1 MAVQIRMPR
10 LTDTMLEG
18 LISDWLKQEGDFVQ
32 EGEPLFVVE
41 TDKASVEVHASATG
55 VLLKILVR
63 AGESIPVEGVVAVI
77 GEKGEDIQSLGPA
90 PRPSAAG
97 RMEIASIPKEG
108 ALGKVKASPAAKR
121 KAKEEKV
128 DLQEVPGT
136 GEEGLITEKD
146 VTEYLKK
153 KRALGE
159 PSRKYGPEE
168 MVPLE
173 GIRKV
178 MAEKMTLSAGIP
190 QVTTFAETDASHL
203 VEISRETSIT
213 ITSFVV
219 RAVVE
224 GLRLYPFLN
233 ASLDRGKIIL
243 KKYYNIA
250 VSIATPRGLI
260 VPVLHNAE
268 SKNIHHLAQEL
279 NDLANKA
286 KENRL
291 HLEDVAGAT
300 FTVTNSGV
308 FGSLFF
314 TPRINPPEGAIL
326 GLGKI
331 MKQPVVIGEEIAIRS
346 MMNLCLS
353 YDHRIIDGET
363 AVKFLQEVK
372 RTLESPRIL
381 LRRVG

>member
-18 LISDWLKQEGDFVQ
+18 MISDWLKQEGDFVQ
-32 EGEPLFVVE
+32 EGDPLFVVE

-55 VLLKILVR
+55 ILLKILVQPR
-63 AGESIPVEGVVAVI
+63 ESAAVDGVVAFI
-77 GEKGEDIQSLGPA
+77 GEKGENIPSLRAA
-90 PRPSAAG
+90 PQPSTRG
-97 RMEIASIPKEG
+97 QMETTSRTKESAS
-108 ALGKVKASPAAKR
+108 GKIKASPAAKR
-121 KAKEEKV
+121 KAKDENV
-128 DLQEVPGT
+128 DLKEVIAT
-136 GEEGLITEKD
+136 GEDGLITEKD
-146 VTEYLKK
+146 VTEYLRKK
-153 KRALGE
+153 GAQGT
-159 PSRKYGPEE
+159 PSLRYGPEE
-168 MVPLE
+168 WVPLE

-178 MAEKMTLSAGIP
+178 MAEKMAASAAIP
-190 QVTTFAETDASHL
+190 QVTTFAETDATSL
-203 VEISRETSIT
+203 LGLSREISIT

-224 GLRLYPFLN
+224 GLRLYPFMN
-233 ASLDRGKIIL
+233 ASLEGGRIIL

-250 VSIATPRGLI
+250 VSVATPRGLI

-291 HLEDVAGAT
+291 SLEDVAGGT

-314 TPRINPPEGAIL
+314 TPRINPPESAIL

-363 AVKFLQEVK
+363 AVKFLQEIK

-381 LRRVG
+381 L

>member
-18 LISDWLKQEGDFVQ
+18 LISAWLKQEGDFVQ
-32 EGEPLFVVE
+32 EGEPLFIVE

-55 VLLKILVR
+55 VLLKILVQAR
-63 AGESIPVEGVVAVI
+63 ESSAVEGVVAVI
-77 GEKGEDIQSLGPA
+77 GEKGEDIPSLWSA
-90 PRPSAAG
+90 PRPSTQG
-97 RMEIASIPKEG
+97 RMEPLSITKEG
-108 ALGKVKASPAAKR
+108 VPEKVKASPAAKR
-121 KAKEEKV
+121 KAKEAKV
-128 DLQEVPGT
+128 DLKEVPGS
-136 GEEGLITEKD
+136 GEDGLITEKD
-146 VTEYLKK
+146 VAEYI
-153 KRALGE
+153 KRKRIPGE
-159 PSRKYGPEE
+159 PSSKYGPEE

-173 GIRKV
+173 GTRKV
-178 MAEKMTLSAGIP
+178 MAERMALSAGIP
-190 QVTTFAETDASHL
+190 QVTTFAETDASSL
-203 VEISRETSIT
+203 VELSRETSIT
-213 ITSFVV
+213 ITSFIV

-224 GLRLYPFLN
+224 ELKAYPFLN
-233 ASLDRGKIIL
+233 ASLDGEKIIL
-243 KKYYNIA
+243 KRYYNIA
-250 VSIATPRGLI
+250 VSVATPHGLM

-268 SKNIHHLAQEL
+268 GKSIRHLAQEL

-291 HLEDVAGAT
+291 SLEDVAGGT

-314 TPRINPPEGAIL
+314 TPRINPPQSAIL

-331 MKQPVVIGEEIAIRS
+331 MKQPVVIGEEIAVRS

-363 AVKFLQEVK
+363 AVKFLQAVK
-372 RTLESPRIL
+372 RTLESPKHL
-381 LRRVG
+381 L